1 MRRVVVTGLGV
12 ITPLGSNVEK
22 SWLRL
27 KQGLSGIKLLDRQEF
42 KGLDCRIGGEV
53 TDFNPS
59 VFLSQKEIQRW
70 DPFVHYAVAA
80 TSMALAD
87 AGLYPSV
94 FDNRLKPEITSEI
107 TSGRIIGIIIGS
119 SRGGIR
125 TITENIKRDLSGRG
139 FSAYLMS
146 ATTPFMAAAAAAMKY
161 NLRGQSLGISTACA
175 SGTHAIG
182 EAFRW
187 IQHGYANIVVAGGA
201 DAALCRTAL
210 GGYDAA
216 KALSRRNNA
225 PEKASRPFDAGRD
238 GFVVSEGAGIIVLES
253 YESAKARG
261 ATIHGEVIGY
271 GQSTDAAHETRP
283 EPEGEARAM
292 EMALLDAEVRPE
304 DIGFIN
310 AHGTSTVIGD
320 RVESVAIKKIFSGKA
335 AGKIPVTANKSVTG
349 HMLGAGGA
357 VETVFTL
364 LSLKEGV
371 IPATI
376 NLEDSGSKCDLD
388 YVTGGPRAV
397 SAEVAMSNSFGFGGC
412 NAVLVLRIYQSDQS
426 DRTDK
431 LKKHNVK

>member
-12 ITPLGSNVEK
+12 ITPLGSTVEK

-42 KGLDCRIGGEV
+42 EGLDCRVGGEV

-70 DPFVHYAVAA
+70 DPFAHYAVAA

-94 FDNRLKPEITSEI
+94 FDNRLKP
-107 TSGRIIGIIIGS
+107 GIIIGS

-125 TITENIKRDLSGRG
+125 TITENIKRDLSGRR

-187 IQHGYANIVVAGGA
+187 IRHGYANIVVAGGA

-216 KALSRRNNA
+216 RALSRRNNA

-253 YESAKARG
+253 YDSAKARG
-261 ATIHGEVIGY
+261 ATIYGEIIGY
-271 GQSTDAAHETRP
+271 GQSTDAAHETIP

-320 RVESVAIKKIFSGKA
+320 RVESAAIKKIFSGKA
-335 AGKIPVTANKSVTG
+335 AGEIPVTANKSVTG
-349 HMLGAGGA
+349 HMLGASGA

-371 IPATI
+371 IPPTI
-376 NLEDSGSKCDLD
+376 NMENSDPECDLD
-388 YVTGGPRAV
+388 YVTGGSRAV

-412 NAVLVLRIYQSDQS
+412 NAVLVCRKFLEL
-426 DRTDK
+426 T
-431 LKKHNVK
+431 

>member
-12 ITPLGSNVEK
+12 ITPLGSTVEK

-42 KGLDCRIGGEV
+42 EGLDCRIGGEV

-94 FDNRLKPEITSEI
+94 FDNRLNP
-107 TSGRIIGIIIGS
+107 GIIIGS

-125 TITENIKRDLSGRG
+125 TITENIKRDLSGRR

-187 IQHGYANIVVAGGA
+187 IRHGYANIVVAGGA

-216 KALSRRNNA
+216 RALSRRNNA

-253 YESAKARG
+253 YDSAKERG
-261 ATIHGEVIGY
+261 ATIHGELIGY
-271 GQSTDAAHETRP
+271 GQSTDAAHETIP

-320 RVESVAIKKIFSGKA
+320 RVESAAIKKIFSGKA

-376 NLEDSGSKCDLD
+376 NMEDSDPKCDLD
-388 YVTGGPRAV
+388 YVTGGSRAV

-412 NAVLVLRIYQSDQS
+412 NAVLVCRKFLEL
-426 DRTDK
+426 T
-431 LKKHNVK
+431 